1 MMIWRGTAFI
11 CVVTV
16 IAFCAG
22 CSVSK
27 GVDTEVLSASF
38 SLNPASPAVGQSIQF
53 TDTSTG
59 SPTSWQWDFGDGADS
74 TAQNPSHSYTTSG
87 SKTVTLTVNNASGSA
102 NVNRTVT
109 VGALLT
115 ASFSYNPASPAVGQP
130 VAFTDMS
137 AGSPTSWQW
146 DFGDGANST
155 VQNPSHSYTT
165 SGSKT
170 VTLTVNNASGSANV
184 NRTVAVVT
192 PVPDSF
198 LFSPVQPKI
207 GQSIQFTDASTGN
220 PTSWLWDFGDGA
232 TSTARNPSHSYAVA
246 GCYTITLTV
255 SESSGSR
262 SIKLPINIMSA
273 SAIII
278 DHHNTKLAN
287 IPPEWIIAAKQNLH
301 IAYGTTSHGSQLPY
315 GMTGLVDWKGDFYA
329 WNKGGTNSALDL
341 REFSGSSFGYPEVS
355 TVAYDLGNPNYTAWA
370 AATRQY
376 LAIHP
381 EINVVIWSWC
391 AHMATGDASVIQNY
405 LNLMAA
411 LESDFPNV
419 KFIYM
424 TGKTIGGYWGDEDGG
439 AYYHYRRA
447 KEIREH
453 CLKNNRILYD
463 FADIESWDP
472 DDNWYGDKLVN
483 CDCSYDSDGDYVQD
497 RNWAIEWQ
505 NANPG
510 EWYDCYSA
518 HSQPLNAN
526 LKAYAAWHLWARLA
540 GWDGN

>member
-27 GVDTEVLSASF
+27 GVNPDVLSASF

-59 SPTSWQWDFGDGADS
+59 SPTSWQWDFGDGASS
-74 TAQNPSHSYTTSG
+74 TAQNPSHSYTSIG
-87 SKTVTLTVNNASGSA
+87 SKTVTLTVANASDSMSA
-102 NVNRTVT
+102 NR
-109 VGALLT
+109 
-115 ASFSYNPASPAVGQP
+115 
-130 VAFTDMS
+130 
-137 AGSPTSWQW
+137 
-146 DFGDGANST
+146 
-155 VQNPSHSYTT
+155 
-165 SGSKT
+165 
-170 VTLTVNNASGSANV
+170 TLT
-184 NRTVAVVT
+184 VVT
-192 PVPDSF
+192 PVPNSF
-198 LFSPVQPKI
+198 SFSPVQPKI
-207 GQSIQFTDASTGN
+207 GQSVQFTDTSTGS

-232 TSTARNPSHSYAVA
+232 TSTGRNPSHSYAVA

-287 IPPEWIIAAKQNLH
+287 IPPEWITAAKQNLH
-301 IAYGTTSHGSQLPY
+301 IAYGTASHGSQLTF
-315 GMTGLVDWKGDFYA
+315 GMTGLVGWKGSSYD
-329 WNKGGTNSALDL
+329 WNFGGTGGALDL
-341 REFSGSSFGYPEVS
+341 RVWLEDPFGYPDIA
-355 TVAYDLGNPNYTAWA
+355 TTAYYIGSPSITAWA
-370 AATRQY
+370 DATREY
-376 LAIHP
+376 LAVHP

-391 AHMATGDASVIQNY
+391 AHMATTDVAYVQAYID
-405 LNLMAA
+405 LMDE

-419 KFIYM
+419 KFVYM
-424 TGKTIGGYWGDEDGG
+424 TGKTIGGAWGDGERWIHC
-439 AYYHYRRA
+439 HYLRA
-447 KEIREH
+447 TQIREH

-472 DDNWYGDKLVN
+472 DGNWYGDKYVD
-483 CDCSYDSDGDYVQD
+483 CDCSYDSNGDGVLD
-497 RNWAIEWQ
+497 RNWALDWQ
-505 NANPG
+505 SDHPG
-510 EWYDCYSA
+510 EWYDCYA
-518 HSQPLNAN
+518 PHTQPLNAN